1 MERGELTMKAIKEI
15 RKPRRDLIR
24 RYGML
29 LVFLVMVVLASLLS
43 DRFLTTV
50 NLLNVT
56 RQVAINAILAA
67 GMTAVIIAGGIDLS
81 VGSVLAIAGAVG
93 AGVMSS
99 GASWFVG
106 FVVILLIGLLFGITN
121 GLFIAYGQLP
131 PFIVTLATMALARG
145 FLQVYTGGRAIA
157 VSNST
162 FQWFGHGYVG
172 SIPVPV
178 IIMVLIYILAYTF
191 FKHTKLGR
199 LIYAVGGNE
208 QACRMAGIPV
218 NRVKVAIY
226 GINGLM
232 AGLVGMILTARLF
245 SAQPTA
251 GVSYEMDAIAAVI
264 LGGTS
269 LSGGRGNIG
278 GTIVG
283 AMIIG
288 VLGNVFNLLN
298 VSPFYQDVAKGLV
311 ILVAVLLDRLLHA
324 GGGSSRKGVS
334 SSGDSQEQKADTI
347 GSAPA

>member
-1 MERGELTMKAIKEI
+1 MKAI
-15 RKPRRDLIR
+15 RQAGRPRQELFR

-29 LVFLVMVVLASLLS
+29 LVLVVMVFLASMLS
-43 DRFLTTV
+43 DRFLTAS

-56 RQVAINAILAA
+56 RQVTINAILAA
-67 GMTAVIIAGGIDLS
+67 GMTIVIISGGIDLS
-81 VGSVLAIAGAVG
+81 IGSVVAISGALG
-93 AGVMSS
+93 AGLMAT
-99 GASWFVG
+99 GAGWAAGVLVTLLVG
-106 FVVILLIGLLFGITN
+106 LALGITN

-145 FLQVYTGGRAIA
+145 FTQVYTGGRAIT
-157 VSNST
+157 VTSQT
-162 FQWFGHGYVG
+162 FQWFGHGYMG

-178 IIMVLIYILAYTF
+178 IIMIIIYILGYFF
-191 FKHTKLGR
+191 FKRTKLGR
-199 LIYAVGGNE
+199 LVYAVGGNE
-208 QACRMAGIPV
+208 HACRMAGIRV

-226 GINGLM
+226 GINGLL
-232 AGLVGMILTARLF
+232 AGLVGVILTARLF

-251 GVSYEMDAIAAVI
+251 GVAYEMDAIAAVI

-283 AMIIG
+283 ALIIG
-288 VLGNVFNLLN
+288 VLGNVFNLMD

-324 GGGSSRKGVS
+324 GGGSLRRGVS
-334 SSGDSQEQKADTI
+334 SGADQAK
-347 GSAPA
+347 SA

>member
-1 MERGELTMKAIKEI
+1 MMRGIKLGGKSRQE
-15 RKPRRDLIR
+15 LIR

-29 LVFLVMVVLASLLS
+29 IVLILMVILASMLS
-43 DRFLTTV
+43 DRFLTTA

-67 GMTAVIIAGGIDLS
+67 GMTIVIISGGIDLS
-81 VGSVLAIAGAVG
+81 IGSVVAISGALGAGAMAAG
-93 AGVMSS
+93 AG
-99 GASWFVG
+99 WFTGMLITLLVG
-106 FVVILLIGLLFGITN
+106 LALGITN

-145 FLQVYTGGRAIA
+145 FTQVYTGGRAIA
-157 VSNST
+157 VSNRT
-162 FQWFGHGYVG
+162 FQLFGHGYVG

-178 IIMVLIYILAYTF
+178 IIMVVVYILGYLF

-199 LIYAVGGNE
+199 LVYAVGGNE
-208 QACRMAGIPV
+208 HACRMAGIRV

-226 GINGLM
+226 GINGML
-232 AGLVGMILTARLF
+232 AGLVGVVLTARLF

-269 LSGGRGNIG
+269 LAGGRGHIG
-278 GTIVG
+278 GTIIG
-283 AMIIG
+283 ALIIG
-288 VLGNVFNLLN
+288 VLGNVFNLLD

-311 ILVAVLLDRLLHA
+311 ILVAVLLDRMFHA
-324 GGGSSRKGVS
+324 GGSLRKGV
-334 SSGDSQEQKADTI
+334 GRGAEQAKSVDA
-347 GSAPA
+347 